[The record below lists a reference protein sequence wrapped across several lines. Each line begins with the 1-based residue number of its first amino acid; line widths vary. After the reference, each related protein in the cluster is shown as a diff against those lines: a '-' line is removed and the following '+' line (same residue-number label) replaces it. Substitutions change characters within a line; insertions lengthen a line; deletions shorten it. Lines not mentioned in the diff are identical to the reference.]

1 MAPNFENWI
10 HRQLEA
16 KGRAEIDRETYYEI
30 YYPFADYTDYTL
42 RHLKINW
49 PELIQKYGEH
59 YKRIGFKNETK
70 EGYIH
75 HVLKDHF
82 KSEFNVI
89 KHYFGEY
96 YTMFGLYDRSY
107 FKALIKDFRKHFPK
121 NKRYSELTYFDDLIE
136 EYAKEFDP
144 GELVKTPL
152 KFADYLNHDNPKQLI
167 EKLKQRFPTGKN
179 KEAAIMITALETAG
193 LLFEIGNETDLI
205 SAIQNEW
212 GISFEYESYMKQRRI
227 IKNRRM
233 IDKKPDTAEVVKA
246 VNFVISCK

>member
-1 MAPNFENWI
+1 MAPNFENWLK
-10 HRQLEA
+10 RQLKA
-16 KGRAEIDRETYYEI
+16 KGRADIDRETYYEFF
-30 YYPFADYTDYTL
+30 YPFADYTDYTL
-42 RHLKINW
+42 KQLKTDW
-49 PELIQKYGEH
+49 PEMIQRSKQ
-59 YKRIGFKNETK
+59 
-70 EGYIH
+70 GYEMVSIVHENMDWTIH
-75 HVLKDHF
+75 GCLQRHF
-82 KSEFNVI
+82 YSEFNVI
-89 KHYFGEY
+89 KHYFNEY
-96 YTMFGLYDRSY
+96 YSMFGLYDRSY
-107 FKALIKDFRKHFPK
+107 FKSIINDFRKYIPK
-121 NKRYSELTYFDDLIE
+121 DNRCPEISYFDDLIE

-205 SAIQNEW
+205 SAIKIEW
-212 GISFEYESYMKQRRI
+212 GINFKDEAYRKQRRI
-227 IKNRRM
+227 IRNRRM